1 MKARTAILILTP
13 CLVAA
18 GILAASL
25 RPSSA
30 EMVVYKS
37 ATCGC
42 CVKWIEHME
51 AAGFKVKA
59 YDRTDMGTIKETYGV
74 PHQGYSCHT
83 AIAEGYVIEGHV
95 PAEYVRKLLD
105 DRPDVSGL
113 TVPNMPIGSP
123 GMEGPNPETYQ
134 VYSFDSRG
142 VMNEYATVTP

>member
-1 MKARTAILILTP
+1 
-13 CLVAA
+13 
-18 GILAASL
+18 
-25 RPSSA
+25 
-30 EMVVYKS
+30 
-37 ATCGC
+37 
-42 CVKWIEHME
+42 ME